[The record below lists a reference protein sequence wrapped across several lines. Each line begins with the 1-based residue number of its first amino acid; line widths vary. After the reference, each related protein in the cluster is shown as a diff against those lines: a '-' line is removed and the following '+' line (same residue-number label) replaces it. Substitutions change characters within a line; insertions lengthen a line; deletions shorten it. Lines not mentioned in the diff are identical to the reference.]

1 MPNITLGTSR
11 ARLNDLKSQRAA
23 ILESAEKELN
33 AGNTAEYKSLLTKA
47 QAMNAQIEDLN
58 SLVTEYDRYD
68 IAHAPTFGNEPRDMK
83 AMGEHLLAGERV
95 KFDPQ
100 DVKKAL
106 VTNSTTFSGSLVTPT
121 GGSSQINDGPAA
133 QVSTLIDQVRV
144 ENLAGMSGYEE
155 SYVKSIQEAS
165 DGSLTTVSG
174 TARTASDPVWRKAKL
189 IAHEAQVTSFVDRNL
204 SNLSPAAYAAK
215 IQGFALK
222 ALRKKINNLICNGDS
237 LGTHEMYGIIN
248 AKNTDSESIVS
259 TVAEVTAI
267 DADTLRTLV
276 FGYGGDEEVSSQ
288 ARLILSKQGLDAF
301 GKIKL
306 GTGDDRK
313 LYRITQN
320 GNTGT
325 IEEGGL
331 IVPYTICSA
340 IGDNTIAYGD
350 PLAYLLALFG
360 AYSIRV
366 DESVKAVERMNAVLG
381 DALVGGNV
389 TVDKGFSIATWG
401 E

>member
-68 IAHAPTFGNEPRDMK
+68 IAHAPTFGNDSRDMK

-95 KFDPQ
+95 KFDTQ
-100 DVKKAL
+100 DVMKAL

-144 ENLAGMSGYEE
+144 ENLAGMSSYEE

-189 IAHEAQVTSFVDRNL
+189 IAHEVQVTSFVDRNL

-222 ALRKKINNLICNGDS
+222 ALRKDINKLICNGDS

-288 ARLILSKQGLDAF
+288 ARLILSKQSLDAF

-331 IVPYTICSA
+331 IVPYTIISA
-340 IGDNTIAYGD
+340 IGANTISYGD

-366 DESVKAVERMNAVLG
+366 DESVKAVERMNAILG

-389 TVDKGFSIATWG
+389 TVDKGFSIATW

>member
-58 SLVTEYDRYD
+58 NLVTEYDRYD
-68 IAHAPTFGNEPRDMK
+68 IAHAPTFGNDSRDMK

-106 VTNSTTFSGSLVTPT
+106 ITNSTTFSGSLVTPT

-144 ENLAGMSGYEE
+144 ENLAGMSAYEE

-204 SNLSPAAYAAK
+204 SNLSPAAYASK

-340 IGDNTIAYGD
+340 IDDNTIAYGD

-389 TVDKGFSIATWG
+389 TVDKGFSIATW